1 MKKQQFIQ
9 LLQFIVA
16 WILVRLFV
24 VFVVEESFV
33 DFVLKYRVYLLFV
46 SVSYFYY
53 YSIEYEQDKKYR
65 FIRTA
70 LICWNVYLFA
80 HIFFRPL
87 LNISHELFVILW
99 LIILWLW
106 GTTKIKGRWRY
117 LLQIIG
123 WILSFFILISWIFY
137 LYPDKPDVEW
147 FIDWKK
153 YEISVM
159 WVLDSVDRGDAYIQI
174 INNRRSNDFEITPSF
189 SKILTE
195 SCKVSYPSL
204 KTSRE
209 EKVVIMTPQW
219 DVVWMFP
226 QSEVQLEFS
235 WKDLVKISKLTWKV
249 WFLSWVFTWVTKFI
263 WSADDVLKDE
273 EDFMESVQYMYKYEF
288 VEHLQNQISDSNIS
302 WANNTIMYD
311 IDWKIIRFLVK
322 LFPTSFINNLRNYN
336 EFQNYFSWILK
347 DEVDLG
353 RYSLEQRSGWSIDS
367 FLGSLKNGMNA
378 WKVNMYNIFKK
389 H

>member
-1 MKKQQFIQ
+1 
-9 LLQFIVA
+9 
-16 WILVRLFV
+16 
-24 VFVVEESFV
+24 
-33 DFVLKYRVYLLFV
+33 
-46 SVSYFYY
+46 
-53 YSIEYEQDKKYR
+53 
-65 FIRTA
+65 
-70 LICWNVYLFA
+70 
-80 HIFFRPL
+80 
-87 LNISHELFVILW
+87 
-99 LIILWLW
+99 
-106 GTTKIKGRWRY
+106 
-117 LLQIIG
+117 
-123 WILSFFILISWIFY
+123 
-137 LYPDKPDVEW
+137 
-147 FIDWKK
+147 
-153 YEISVM
+153 
-159 WVLDSVDRGDAYIQI
+159 
-174 INNRRSNDFEITPSF
+174 
-189 SKILTE
+189 
-195 SCKVSYPSL
+195 
-204 KTSRE
+204 
-209 EKVVIMTPQW
+209 VVIMTPQW